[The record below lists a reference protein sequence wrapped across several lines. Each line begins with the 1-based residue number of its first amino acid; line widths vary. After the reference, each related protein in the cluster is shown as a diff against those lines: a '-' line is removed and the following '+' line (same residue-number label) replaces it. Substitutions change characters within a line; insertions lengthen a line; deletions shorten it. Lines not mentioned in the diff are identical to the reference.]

1 MIQSPLCMKK
11 HSALRENLVMGKSV
25 LMPKLLENRFK
36 ADSCRNIQRIP
47 MYWITERR
55 LTVLT
60 CENNFNVLIHV
71 YRRKLILWRNFF
83 PLIISS
89 DSSSI
94 CSIISIRK
102 YTFRMRVLLTE
113 KETRNNLSQ
122 TLSQSISIRFKYIC
136 IAHSW
141 G

>member
-1 MIQSPLCMKK
+1 MKK

-94 CSIISIRK
+94 CSIIFPSS
-102 YTFRMRVLLTE
+102 F
-113 KETRNNLSQ
+113 
-122 TLSQSISIRFKYIC
+122 FKTVGK
-136 IAHSW
+136 SLM
-141 G
+141 